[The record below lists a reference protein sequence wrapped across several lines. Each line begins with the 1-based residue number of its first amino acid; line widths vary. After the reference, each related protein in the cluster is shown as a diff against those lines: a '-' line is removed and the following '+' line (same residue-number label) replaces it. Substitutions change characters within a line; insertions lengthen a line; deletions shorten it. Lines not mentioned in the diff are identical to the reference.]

1 MTPTSRPSTRV
12 WNLQSPKRNSS
23 EMSNYPISTSAF
35 SELLRKMDI
44 SDISLASIRQCQA
57 VGQELE
63 AMAGE
68 PIVHLEMGIPGINV
82 HDIGT
87 DAQKK
92 ALDAGK
98 AKLYP
103 SIAGIKPLKENASR
117 FVKAFIDVD
126 VDPKGI
132 IPTVGSM
139 NASFNLI
146 LECSQLNPEKDTI
159 LYLCPGFSAHGRQ
172 PDVLGIRN
180 YMFDVYQYRGE
191 KLREKLEQEFSSGR
205 IAALLYSNPNN
216 PAWICFT
223 DEELRI
229 IGELA
234 TKYDVIVLED
244 MAYLCMDFRND
255 MSKPY
260 QPPFQPTVAKYT
272 DNYVLMISGSKI
284 FSYAGER
291 IAIACISNKLYSREY
306 PELRR
311 RYGIGSFGDNYMLTY
326 CYVCSSGCS
335 HSAQYA
341 IAAMFK
347 AAADGTYDFVS
358 ELREYG
364 RRAHRSKSIFEKHG
378 FHLVYD
384 KDIDQSIGDGFFY
397 TMGYEGL
404 SNVDLLSLLMRC
416 GINAI
421 ALNST
426 GSGKQGIRVCVSQMV
441 AEEDFS
447 RLEERLGIFQELVKK

>member
-1 MTPTSRPSTRV
+1 
-12 WNLQSPKRNSS
+12 
-23 EMSNYPISTSAF
+23 MSKYPISLMQF
-35 SELLRKMDI
+35 SDVLRKLDIDDI
-44 SDISLASIRQCQA
+44 SQASIRQCQA
-57 VGQELE
+57 VGQEIESLT
-63 AMAGE
+63 GE
-68 PIVHLEMGIPGINV
+68 PFVHLEMGIPGINA
-82 HDIGT
+82 HDIGVRAQE
-87 DAQKK
+87 DA
-92 ALDAGK
+92 LERGK

-103 SIAGIKPLKENASR
+103 AIGGIKPLKENASR
-117 FVKAFIDVD
+117 FIKAFVDIDIA
-126 VDPKGI
+126 PQCI

-139 NASFNLI
+139 NGSFNLV
-146 LECSQLNPEKDTI
+146 LECSQLDPEKDTI

-180 YMFDVYQYRGE
+180 YTFDVYQYRGE
-191 KLREKLEQEFSSGR
+191 KLREKLEQEFSTGR

-234 TKYDVIVLED
+234 TKYDVVVLED
-244 MAYLCMDFRND
+244 MAYMCMDFRHD
-255 MSKPY
+255 LSKPF

-272 DNYVLMISGSKI
+272 DNYAIMISGSKI

-291 IAIACISNKLYSREY
+291 IAITCISNKLYHREY

-311 RYGIGSFGDNYMLTY
+311 RYGIGSFGDNFMLTY

-347 AAADGTYDFVS
+347 AAADGSYDFVS

-364 RRAHRSKSIFEKHG
+364 KRAHRSKEIFEKHG

-397 TMGYEGL
+397 TVGYDSL
-404 SNVDLLSLLMRC
+404 NNLDLLSMLVRC

-421 ALNST
+421 ALNTT

-441 AEEDFS
+441 SEDDFT
-447 RLEERLGIFQELVKK
+447 RLDERLSIFEQLVKDEVR

>member
-1 MTPTSRPSTRV
+1 M
-12 WNLQSPKRNSS
+12 K
-23 EMSNYPISTSAF
+23 YPISMMQYSDV
-35 SELLRKMDI
+35 LRRMDI
-44 SDISLASIRQCQA
+44 QDVSKASIRQCQA
-57 VGQELE
+57 VSFAIEELT
-63 AMAGE
+63 GE
-68 PIVHLEMGIPGINV
+68 PFVHLEMGIPGINV
-82 HDIGT
+82 HDIGVA
-87 DAQKK
+87 AQKK
-92 ALDAGK
+92 ALDLGK
-98 AKLYP
+98 AKTYP
-103 SIAGIKPLKENASR
+103 NIGGIRPLKEEASR
-117 FVKAFIDVD
+117 FVKAFVDIDVS
-126 VDPKGI
+126 PRGI

-139 NASFNLI
+139 NASYNLI
-146 LECSQLNPEKDTI
+146 LECSQLKPEKDTI

-180 YMFDVYQYRGE
+180 YTFDVYQYRGE
-191 KLREKLEQEFSSGR
+191 KLREKLEQEFGTGR

-244 MAYLCMDFRND
+244 MAYMCMDFRND
-255 MSKPY
+255 LSKPFE
-260 QPPFQPTVAKYT
+260 PPFQPSVAKYT
-272 DNYVLMISGSKI
+272 DNYVIMISASKI

-291 IAIACISNKLYSREY
+291 IAIACISDRLYGREY

-311 RYGIGSFGDNYMLTY
+311 RYGIGGFGDNFMLTY

-341 IAAMFK
+341 VAAMFK

-364 RRAHRSKSIFEKHG
+364 RRAHRSKEIFEKHG
-378 FHLVYD
+378 FFLVYD

-397 TMGYEGL
+397 TMGCEGL
-404 SNVDLLSLLMRC
+404 DNSTLLSLLMRC
-416 GINAI
+416 GVNAI
-421 ALNST
+421 ALNTT
-426 GSGKQGIRVCVSQMV
+426 GSGREGIRVCVSQMV
-441 AEEDFS
+441 EESDFE
-447 RLEERLGIFQELVKK
+447 RLDERLGIFQKLLKDEVR

>member
-1 MTPTSRPSTRV
+1 M
-12 WNLQSPKRNSS
+12 
-23 EMSNYPISTSAF
+23 NYPISMMQYSDV
-35 SELLRKMDI
+35 LRKMDI
-44 SDISLASIRQCQA
+44 EDISTSSIRQCQA
-57 VGQELE
+57 VSFAIEELT
-63 AMAGE
+63 GE
-68 PIVHLEMGIPGINV
+68 PFVHLEMGIPGINA
-82 HDIGT
+82 HDIGVA
-87 DAQKK
+87 AQKK
-92 ALDAGK
+92 ALDLGK
-98 AKLYP
+98 AKTYP
-103 SIAGIKPLKENASR
+103 NIGGIKPLKEEASR
-117 FVKAFIDVD
+117 FVKAFVDIDVS
-126 VDPKGI
+126 PGSI
-132 IPTVGSM
+132 IPSVGSM

-180 YMFDVYQYRGE
+180 YTFDVYQYRGE
-191 KLREKLEQEFSSGR
+191 KLRAKLEQEFSTGR

-234 TKYDVIVLED
+234 TKYDVVVLED
-244 MAYLCMDFRND
+244 MAYMCMDFRND
-255 MSKPY
+255 LSKPF
-260 QPPFQPTVAKYT
+260 QPPFQPSVAKYT
-272 DNYVLMISGSKI
+272 DNYVIMISASKI

-291 IAIACISNKLYSREY
+291 IAIACISDSLYRREY

-311 RYGIGSFGDNYMLTY
+311 RYGIGSFGDNFMLTY

-341 IAAMFK
+341 VAAMFK

-364 RRAHRSKSIFEKHG
+364 RRAHRSKEIFEKHG
-378 FHLVYD
+378 FLLVYD

-404 SNVDLLSLLMRC
+404 DNSTLLSMLMRC
-416 GINAI
+416 GVNAI
-421 ALNST
+421 ALNTT
-426 GSGKQGIRVCVSQMV
+426 GSGKEGIRVCVSQMV
-441 AEEDFS
+441 EEADFA
-447 RLEERLGIFQELVKK
+447 RLDERLGLFQKLVKDEIR

>member
-1 MTPTSRPSTRV
+1 MSKFPIPS
-12 WNLQSPKRNSS
+12 SK
-23 EMSNYPISTSAF
+23 F
-35 SELLRKMDI
+35 SDLLRNMDI
-44 SDISLASIRQCQA
+44 SDISLATIRQCQS

-63 AMAGE
+63 AMTNE

-82 HDIGT
+82 HHIGT
-87 DAQKK
+87 NAQKE
-92 ALDAGK
+92 ALDKGK

-103 SIAGIKPLKENASR
+103 AAGGIKSLKENASR
-117 FVKAFIDVD
+117 FIKAFVD
-126 VDPKGI
+126 VDIDPLCI

-139 NASFNLI
+139 NGSFNLV
-146 LECSQLNPEKDTI
+146 LECSQINPEKDTI

-180 YMFDVYQYRGE
+180 YTFDVYMYRGE
-191 KLREKLEQEFSSGR
+191 KLREKLEKEFSSGR

-223 DEELRI
+223 EEELKI

-244 MAYLCMDFRND
+244 MAYMCMDFRND
-255 MSKPY
+255 LSKPFE
-260 QPPFQPTVAKYT
+260 PPFQPTVAKYT
-272 DNYVLMISGSKI
+272 DNYALMISGSKI

-291 IAIACISNKLYSREY
+291 IAITAISNKLYHREY

-311 RYGIGSFGDNYMLTY
+311 RYGLGSFGDNFMLTY

-341 IAAMFK
+341 LSAMFK

-364 RRAHRSKSIFEKHG
+364 RRAHRSKEIFEKHG

-397 TMGYEGL
+397 TVGYKDI
-404 SNVDLLSLLMRC
+404 SNVDLLTMLMRC

-426 GSGKQGIRVCVSQMV
+426 GSGKQGIRVCVSQML
-441 AEEDFS
+441 AEEDFT
-447 RLEERLGIFQELVKK
+447 RLDERLGIFRKLVEDEIR